1 MLRVPAIPMSTALVK
16 IDLQACADGVMA
28 AKNHLN

>member
-1 MLRVPAIPMSTALVK
+1 MLRVPAIPMSTALVI

-28 AKNHLN
+28 KNHLN